1 MSCALGLL
9 RDRRVLITGASG
21 FLGSRQM
28 RALRGHAQLFAAS
41 RSRLEPGPG
50 VETLQAD
57 LSQRDVVFELFQ
69 HVRPDCVIHL
79 AGYANGQKEIENL
92 HPSVMGDL
100 LATVNVLEAAH
111 SVGCKRLVTTASLE
125 EPHDD
130 ARATSPY
137 GVSKAAAGCYTE
149 LCHRLYGLP
158 VVSVRIFMAYGPG
171 QRSTKFVPQLL
182 KSLAAGQPF
191 EMRSAD
197 REVDWVYADDV
208 TEAITRV
215 AALPRIEGLTFDVGS
230 GETVRLGEVARKVA
244 RLLDRE
250 DLVRTTQAEG
260 GEERERAADLDAA
273 VRLLQW
279 RPQVG
284 LDEGLRR
291 TIEAFQ
297 AKGAS
302 V

>member
-1 MSCALGLL
+1 MSRALELL
-9 RDRRVLITGASG
+9 RDQRVLITGASG
-21 FLGSRQM
+21 FLGTRQM
-28 RALRGHAQLFAAS
+28 RALRGHAELFAVS

-50 VETLQAD
+50 VQTLQAD
-57 LSQRDVVFELFQ
+57 LSQRDLVLELFRQ
-69 HVRPDCVIHL
+69 VRPDCVIHL
-79 AGYANGQKEIENL
+79 AGYANGQREIENL

-111 SVGCKRLVTTASLE
+111 YVGCARLVTTASLE

-130 ARATSPY
+130 ALATSPY

-171 QRSTKFVPQLL
+171 QRSTKFVPQLVA
-182 KSLAAGQPF
+182 SLATGQPF

-197 REVDWVYADDV
+197 REVDWIYADDV
-208 TEAITRV
+208 TEAITRA
-215 AALPRIEGLTFDVGS
+215 AALPRLEGLTFDVGS
-230 GETVRLGEVARKVA
+230 GETVQLGAVARMAA
-244 RLLDRE
+244 RILGRE
-250 DLVRTTQAEG
+250 DLLRTVQRG
-260 GEERERAADLDAA
+260 GGKERERAADLDVA
-273 VRLLQW
+273 VRLLDW